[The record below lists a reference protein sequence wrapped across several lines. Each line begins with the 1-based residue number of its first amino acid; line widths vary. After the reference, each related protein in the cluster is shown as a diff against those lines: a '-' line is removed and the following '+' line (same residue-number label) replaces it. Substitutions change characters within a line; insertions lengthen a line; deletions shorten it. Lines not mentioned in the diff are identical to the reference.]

1 APGAHVMVKR
11 RAGPPEGAMRGAAI
25 RGMVRGGKPREEARM
40 PKTILRAG
48 AAVLLAAGA
57 PCSGALAQALPAW
70 KITDIC
76 AHESAPGQCAA
87 FERQAFNAV
96 SASWLFV
103 LEPTRQACLAQVR
116 SPLDQSWRLLAECL
130 DAQARAAIDKAAVQT
145 ARTPAEPVPPPRPR
159 EPPAPPPAA
168 APPPPAPPVAA
179 TPSATESAP
188 PAQAPVAAPPSPAPV
203 PPAAAPPASPPAG
216 EAPKQ

>member
-1 APGAHVMVKR
+1 MRGRIAGAVLVAAAATGAPG
-11 RAGPPEGAMRGAAI
+11 
-25 RGMVRGGKPREEARM
+25 
-40 PKTILRAG
+40 
-48 AAVLLAAGA
+48 
-57 PCSGALAQALPAW
+57 SGALAQALPAW
-70 KITDIC
+70 KISDIC

-96 SASWLFV
+96 SSSWAFV

-145 ARTPAEPVPPPRPR
+145 VHTPAEPVPPPRPP
-159 EPPAPPPAA
+159 EPPAPPAA

-179 TPSATESAP
+179 TPPATESAT
-188 PAQAPVAAPPSPAPV
+188 PAQAPAASPAPPAPQPV
-203 PPAAAPPASPPAG
+203 APSPPAAAPPAGTPAS

>member
-1 APGAHVMVKR
+1 
-11 RAGPPEGAMRGAAI
+11 MRGAAI